1 MGERAALGRG
11 SRPVL
16 FREETRQHCPARLA
30 RPPAVPP
37 AWRQPGQEG
46 AVPPPLRPRS
56 PGLTYAP
63 SLHLS
68 RPPGGSLP
76 PRLSPPRWESPVE
89 DKHRRA
95 READGAGMLVPAR
108 PRPPLSSSVPEVS
121 LPSSTSTAGSG
132 GHPRG
137 PSPAPISSFQG
148 ASSSEAAAGRG
159 LPCSPPGGGH
169 LPRPEAAPWPAEPRP
184 PERPVLSLSG

>member
-1 MGERAALGRG
+1 M
-11 SRPVL
+11 
-16 FREETRQHCPARLA
+16 
-30 RPPAVPP
+30 
-37 AWRQPGQEG
+37 
-46 AVPPPLRPRS
+46 
-56 PGLTYAP
+56 
-63 SLHLS
+63 
-68 RPPGGSLP
+68 
-76 PRLSPPRWESPVE
+76 E

-95 READGAGMLVPAR
+95 READGAGMLVPAC

-121 LPSSTSTAGSG
+121 LPRSTSTAGSG

-148 ASSSEAAAGRG
+148 VSSSEAAAGRG
-159 LPCSPPGGGH
+159 LPCSPRGGGH